1 LLLNNLRSKIVVEA
15 DGQMKTGRDVVIAAL
30 LGAEEFGFATAP
42 LVTLGCIM
50 MRVCHLNTC
59 PVGVATQNP
68 ELRAK
73 FSGDPE
79 YAANFMRF
87 IAQEV
92 RELMAQ
98 LGFRKLEEM
107 VGRVDVLEPR
117 QAVDHWKARGIDLS
131 NLLYRPNVGPEVGTF
146 CTEKQDHGIDRSMDI
161 TTLLPLCQPAI
172 EKGEKVTATLPIRN
186 VNRTVGT
193 ILGNEIT
200 KKHWHG
206 LPDDTV
212 HLKFNG
218 SAGQSFG
225 AFIPK
230 GVTLEIS
237 GDANDYV
244 GKGMSGGRIIVYPP
258 EGSTF
263 AAEENIIAGN
273 TALYGAT
280 AGQLFL
286 RGVAGERFAVRNSG
300 VDAVVEGVGD
310 HGCEYMTGGR
320 VVVLGTTGRNFAAG
334 MSGGIAYVLDEKG
347 DFATRC
353 NTSMSDLFALEDQAE
368 IDSLY
373 ELIKQHA
380 EATKSQK
387 AFKVLAL
394 WEQSVKQFVKVL
406 PRDYARVLKALD
418 KAKADGLTGDDAL
431 IAAFESNSK
440 DASRV
445 GGG

>member
-1 LLLNNLRSKIVVEA
+1 
-15 DGQMKTGRDVVIAAL
+15 M
-30 LGAEEFGFATAP
+30 
-42 LVTLGCIM
+42 GCIM

-79 YAANFMRF
+79 YAVNFMKF
-87 IAQEV
+87 IAMEV

-98 LGFRKLEEM
+98 LGFRKLEDM
-107 VGRVDVLEPR
+107 VGRTDMLEAR
-117 QAVDHWKARGIDLS
+117 HAVDHWKARGIDLS
-131 NLLYRPNVGPEVGTF
+131 NLLYSPKVGPEVGKF
-146 CTEKQDHGIDRSMDI
+146 CSESQDHGIDKSMDI
-161 TTLLPLCQPAI
+161 TTLLPLCKDAI
-172 EKGEKVTATLPIRN
+172 EKGEKVKATLPIRN

-200 KKHWHG
+200 KRHWQG

-212 HLKFNG
+212 HLHFQG

-225 AFIPK
+225 AFVPK
-230 GVTLEIS
+230 GVTLEIE
-237 GDANDYV
+237 GDTNDYI
-244 GKGMSGGRIIVYPP
+244 GKGLSGGRLLVYPP
-258 EGSTF
+258 AASTF

-280 AGQLFL
+280 SGELFL
-286 RGVAGERFAVRNSG
+286 RGMAGERFAVRNSG
-300 VDAVVEGVGD
+300 VDTVVEGVGD

-353 NTSMSDLFALEDQAE
+353 NAGMVDLLKLEDKEE

-373 ELIKQHA
+373 ELIKKHA
-380 EATKSQK
+380 DLTKSQK
-387 AFKVLAL
+387 AFKVIAL
-394 WEQSVKQFVKVL
+394 WEQSVPQFVKVL
-406 PRDYARVLKALD
+406 PRDYARVLKALK
-418 KAKADGLTGDDAL
+418 KAKDDGLVGDDAL

-440 DASRV
+440 DAARV